1 MIPDFELDSSGN
13 PTDIPFVL
21 FTVLGL
27 EVTKRM
33 LLLLVFASVLLLSF
47 SSMVGLF
54 GEFRPNK
61 NFKKERP
68 RTYFTTLIVVGL
80 AIGVLT
86 AFTGAGGGVLLVP
99 LLVLVMGLPM
109 KTVVGTSLA
118 IMAGK
123 SMLGFLGDVYAIPG
137 QIEWGFLGLFS
148 IVMIAGI
155 TVGSVLSNRVS
166 GSRLK
171 GMFAWFI
178 LAMAIFI
185 FAKELIFTG
194 SH

>member
-1 MIPDFELDSSGN
+1 MYRLVYV
-13 PTDIPFVL
+13 PFVL
-21 FTVLGL
+21 FSVLGL

-33 LLLLVFASVLLLSF
+33 LLLLVFASDLLLSF

-99 LLVLVMGLPM
+99 LLVLVVGLPM
-109 KTVVGTSLA
+109 KTVVCGNFT
-118 IMAGK
+118 
-123 SMLGFLGDVYAIPG
+123 GDHGRKIH
-137 QIEWGFLGLFS
+137 
-148 IVMIAGI
+148 
-155 TVGSVLSNRVS
+155 
-166 GSRLK
+166 
-171 GMFAWFI
+171 AWFPWRR
-178 LAMAIFI
+178 LCHSRAN
-185 FAKELIFTG
+185 
-194 SH
+194 

>member
-1 MIPDFELDSSGN
+1 
-13 PTDIPFVL
+13 
-21 FTVLGL
+21 
-27 EVTKRM
+27 
-33 LLLLVFASVLLLSF
+33 
-47 SSMVGLF
+47 
-54 GEFRPNK
+54 
-61 NFKKERP
+61 
-68 RTYFTTLIVVGL
+68 
-80 AIGVLT
+80 
-86 AFTGAGGGVLLVP
+86 
-99 LLVLVMGLPM
+99 
-109 KTVVGTSLA
+109 
-118 IMAGK
+118 
-123 SMLGFLGDVYAIPG
+123 MLGFLGDVYAIPG